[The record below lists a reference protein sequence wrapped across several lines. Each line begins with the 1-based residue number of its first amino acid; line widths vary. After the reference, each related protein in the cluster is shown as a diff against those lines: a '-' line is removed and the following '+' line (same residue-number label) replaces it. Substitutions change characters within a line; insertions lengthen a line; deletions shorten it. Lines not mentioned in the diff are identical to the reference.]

1 MSMKMW
7 VRQSPRGEG
16 RGARLFL
23 TAIWN
28 QRSLT
33 PEKWNGTE
41 PRWTPRFPRRPPQSP
56 ASFSEQPKQQRQNQ
70 ADQQTG
76 DDREMETEILPRAM
90 NVARQ
95 PPTPAQVRPRPSHKA
110 GHRQHDPD
118 DKQKFAELTHRVCT
132 FAQLGRE

>member
-33 PEKWNGTE
+33 PEKWKGTE

-70 ADQQTG
+70 DDEQTG
-76 DDREMETEILPRAM
+76 DDREMETEILPRDI
-90 NVARQ
+90 NVALLTPIHATGHPR
-95 PPTPAQVRPRPSHKA
+95 PTPDAFHPLYAH
-110 GHRQHDPD
+110 
-118 DKQKFAELTHRVCT
+118 
-132 FAQLGRE
+132 